1 MKWIIFVKLLY
12 NQNIENSFIMKK
24 RNLILFAAL
33 ASCMAT
39 WAQTYE
45 KTEHGVKFQTA
56 SPILNGEVVFYA
68 PSIVRVVKY
77 PSAEMPEKKS
87 YPIIKTPE
95 KVDIIYAQDGSKV
108 RMTTSNMTVTLDITT
123 GKVVY
128 ADGKGKTLLQE
139 KEMGTNFISRK
150 DVTQDAYTVS
160 QSFVLQPEEVIYG
173 LGQRQSGA
181 MNHRNQQIHLS
192 NGNTNICIPYFTS
205 EKGYGVY
212 WDNPGISDFSD
223 TPYETSFSS
232 QVGHCSDYYFLYRD
246 GTQDGVIACVRDLT
260 GKATMFPLW
269 TMGYWQCRE
278 RYKSPDELC
287 DVLDRYRK
295 LEIPLD
301 GIVQDWQYWGCDSN
315 WNAMKFMNPRYINKM
330 ADPVAMRYLPNGED
344 PKAKYPKP
352 RIKSPEEMVEYVH
365 KNHAHLMISVWA
377 SFGPWTGQFKELD
390 KMGALLKFETWPP
403 KSGAHP
409 YDPFNKDARDLYWRY
424 LSHLHNMGIDAW
436 WTDSTEPDHLNPKE
450 SDFDLMTAD
459 GSFRSNHNAFPL
471 VHNRGIYEHQRSVSD
486 EKRVFQMTRSG
497 YLGQQHYGAL
507 SWSGDVVSSWDVL
520 RQQIPAGLNFT
531 LCGIPFWNTDLGG
544 FFGWEYNNDCT
555 NVAYQELHARWFQW
569 GCFMPLM
576 RNHCS
581 SPMMNE
587 IWLFGKE
594 GDWAY
599 DVQKRFIELRYR
611 LLPYIYSLNGAVVQ
625 ENGMMM
631 RPLVMDFA
639 HDRKAILLDNE
650 YLFGKNIL
658 VRPVTDPLY
667 TKKVEGNKGVAIVP
681 DIAKAS
687 APMKVY
693 LPKGTKWIDFWTNEP
708 VEGGQEISREC
719 PVDILPLYIKAGSIL
734 PLGPEVQYSDEKKW
748 DNLDLCIYPGAD
760 GEFTLYEDEGDN
772 YNYEKG
778 MFSTIRFSWDDASR
792 TLTIEDRKGEY
803 PTMLKRRNF
812 RITLMQPGKQT
823 AETVIAEADKKV
835 SYSGKKISV
844 KL

>member
-95 KVDIIYAQDGSKV
+95 KVDITYAQDGSKV

-287 DVLDRYRK
+287 DVLDKYRK

-330 ADPVAMRYLPNGED
+330 GDPEAMRYLPNGED
-344 PKAKYPKP
+344 PKAEYPKP

-390 KMGALLKFETWPP
+390 KMNALLKFETWPP

-424 LSHLHNMGIDAW
+424 LSHLHGMGIDAW

-471 VHNRGIYEHQRSVSD
+471 VHNRGIYERQRNVSD

-507 SWSGDVVSSWDVL
+507 SWSGDVVSSWNVL

-594 GDWAY
+594 GEWAY

-611 LLPYIYSLNGAVVQ
+611 LLPYIYSLSGAVVQ
-625 ENGMMM
+625 EDGMIM

-639 HDRKAILLDNE
+639 QDRKAILLDDE

-658 VRPVTDPLY
+658 VCPVTEPLY
-667 TKKVEGNKGVAIVP
+667 TKKTEGNKGVAIVP

-687 APMKVY
+687 APVKVY
-693 LPKGTKWIDFWTNEP
+693 LPEGAKWIDFWTNET

-719 PVDILPLYIKAGSIL
+719 PIDILPLYIKAGSIL
-734 PLGPEVQYSDEKKW
+734 PLGPKVQYSDEKKW
-748 DNLDLCIYPGAD
+748 NNLDLCIYPGAD

-778 MFSTIRFSWDDASR
+778 MFSTIRFTWNDATR

-803 PTMLKRRNF
+803 PDMLKRRNF

-823 AETVIAEADKKV
+823 AETVIVNADKKV